1 METNSSSFIDKGVD
15 PLDLEKEENIDLGKL
30 WQVTKAHKKVVGSII
45 VGCTAIATIV
55 AFSLPKQYASTMLVQ
70 TRSAGVKISDQSV
83 AKPDNKGNYME
94 LMKSR
99 TVLDPIID
107 ELYEG
112 EDSAKKPDAAAFAKS
127 NLDIKNTKGTNLITV
142 TAKGRTPEEAQKIS
156 KEVVDNFLALQA
168 DNSQQSQNL
177 LAQLFDER
185 IEDAK
190 RDYDDA
196 AQKLADFSSKHG
208 LYSLDGQLQQG
219 ISKYP
224 PDETATYLQLKSEA
238 KAKKNIYTNLVQQR
252 EEDKVQEAMESL
264 DIQVIDEANLPDEK
278 KPSAPKKKLIAA
290 IGLALGC
297 IIAFGYSLV
306 MYKRE
311 A

>member
-1 METNSSSFIDKGVD
+1 M
-15 PLDLEKEENIDLGKL
+15 DLEKEESIDLGKL

-55 AFSLPKQYASTMLVQ
+55 AFSLPKQYASTTLVQ
-70 TRSAGVKISDQSV
+70 TRSAGVKLSSQTE
-83 AKPDNKGNYME
+83 AKPGDKGNYME

-112 EDSAKKPDAAAFAKS
+112 KDSAKKPDAAAFAKS
-127 NLDIKNTKGTNLITV
+127 NLDIKNTKDTNLITV

-156 KEVVDNFLALQA
+156 KEVVDNFLAMQS

-177 LAQLFDER
+177 LVQLFDER
-185 IEDAK
+185 IEEAK

-208 LYSLDGQLQQG
+208 LYSFDGQLQQG

-252 EEDKVQEAMESL
+252 EEDKVQEAMESM